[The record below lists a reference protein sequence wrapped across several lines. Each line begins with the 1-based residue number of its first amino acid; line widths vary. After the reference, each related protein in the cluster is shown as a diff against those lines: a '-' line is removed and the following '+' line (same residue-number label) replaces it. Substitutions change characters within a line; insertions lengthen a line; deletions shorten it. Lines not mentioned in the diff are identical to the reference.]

1 MLSTPMTQSKPF
13 PPKFLDDSF
22 HKFSS
27 PSLGTNAHEPCELG
41 EISRRFSIDNISR
54 ASFSSQQNP
63 STAVSAF
70 NRFNTIS
77 ENEFE
82 EPVQFQKTLLTS
94 EENTVIAQRRLT
106 QIIARNQQTKPHL
119 KSSYAL
125 EELPDNFEKLLKED
139 SKENREPFKNMQVM
153 SKRKFDDG
161 PTKSPNVFK
170 QPLKKE
176 KSNLGNSF
184 KQTNC

>member
-1 MLSTPMTQSKPF
+1 MSTPLTQSKPC
-13 PPKFLDDSF
+13 PPKFFDDSF

-27 PSLGTNAHEPCELG
+27 PSLATNQQQQETCDL
-41 EISRRFSIDNISR
+41 SRRYSIDNVSR
-54 ASFSSQQNP
+54 ASFSSQNNP
-63 STAVSAF
+63 TTTAVSAF

-82 EPVQFQKTLLTS
+82 EPSIFQKSLLS
-94 EENTVIAQRRLT
+94 NEENAMMAQRRLT

-125 EELPDNFEKLLKED
+125 EELPSSFENLLKEEC
-139 SKENREPFKNMQVM
+139 KENVESFKNMQPM
-153 SKRKFDDG
+153 AKRKFDDG
-161 PTKSPNVFK
+161 PTKSPNIFK
-170 QPLKKE
+170 QPLKRE
-176 KSNLGNSF
+176 KSNLANF